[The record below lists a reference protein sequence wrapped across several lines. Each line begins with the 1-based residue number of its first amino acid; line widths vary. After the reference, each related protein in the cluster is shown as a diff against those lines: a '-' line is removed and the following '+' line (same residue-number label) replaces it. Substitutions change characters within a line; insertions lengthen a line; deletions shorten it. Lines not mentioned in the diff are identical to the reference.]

1 MSLPYLLS
9 LQVQEELEA
18 LLAIFG
24 DEISISL
31 DGHSIELKLDTNR
44 SVKFVLP
51 DDYPASTPTAEL
63 AGFPRGFSS
72 KLESGV
78 YAEICERTINSP
90 ALFDL
95 ISFFRE
101 EAAALVNNLVAEKES
116 KTPSSLQSLSSSL
129 DKDTSDV
136 LDIVIFHGK
145 QVTDRKSVFVSHV
158 ARVSNAT
165 DISQAMR
172 QLLQDSRISRATHN
186 IYAYRYRDIK
196 GSLHADNDDDG
207 EESAGSRLAEL
218 LNLMKVENVLVV
230 VTRWFGGV
238 LLGPSR
244 FRTILNCARE
254 AIEAQDWIVKR

>member
-1 MSLPYLLS
+1 MSLPYLIS
-9 LQVQEELEA
+9 AQVQEELEA

-24 DEISISL
+24 DEISISP
-31 DGHSIELKLDTNR
+31 DGHSIELKLDINR

-72 KLESGV
+72 KLESGD
-78 YAEICERTINSP
+78 YANICERTINSP

-101 EAAALVNNLVAEKES
+101 EAALVNNLVDEKVS
-116 KTPSSLQSLSSSL
+116 KTPSSSLQTLSSPL
-129 DKDTSDV
+129 DKDTADV
-136 LDIVIFHGK
+136 IDIEIYHGP
-145 QVTDRKSVFVSHV
+145 QVTDRKSLFISHV

-230 VTRWFGGV
+230 VSRWFGGV

-254 AIEAQDWIVKR
+254 AIEAQEWIAKR

>member
-1 MSLPYLLS
+1 MSLPYILS
-9 LQVQEELEA
+9 VQVQEELEA

-24 DEISISL
+24 DEISISP

-72 KLESGV
+72 KLESGD
-78 YAEICERTINSP
+78 YANICERTINSP

-101 EAAALVNNLVAEKES
+101 EVALANNLVDEKES
-116 KTPSSLQSLSSSL
+116 KTPSSLQTLSSSL
-129 DKDTSDV
+129 DISGFV
-136 LDIVIFHGK
+136 VPVYHGPQVI
-145 QVTDRKSVFVSHV
+145 DRKSVFISHV

-165 DISQAMR
+165 EISQAMR

-230 VTRWFGGV
+230 VSRWFGGV

-254 AIEAQDWIVKR
+254 AIEAQEWIAKR